1 MNKEINNDKII
12 SSNKE
17 VIHLFITNDCDHKCP
32 LCCNKQYNINKDIPV
47 VTVEELQKANTICIT
62 GGEPFLKYSACIFLP
77 SLIKKHYSNVQ
88 NIYVYTSGHAL
99 VNYLLDN
106 VYRLPCIDG
115 LNISP
120 KNDTDINC
128 LDMIL
133 NRYYTLFTSLKSN
146 RIYVYPEH
154 KEAVE
159 EVLNK
164 YRIFNTEVIYREWQ
178 EKFKPNGGIFR
189 RLPILY

>member
-146 RIYVYPEH
+146 RIYVYP
-154 KEAVE
+154 
-159 EVLNK
+159 
-164 YRIFNTEVIYREWQ
+164 
-178 EKFKPNGGIFR
+178 
-189 RLPILY
+189 

>member
-12 SSNKE
+12 SLNEE

-62 GGEPFLKYSACIFLP
+62 GGEPFLKHSACLILP
-77 SLIKKHYSNVQ
+77 GSIKRQYPNIQ

-99 VNYLLDN
+99 ANYLLGGFGD
-106 VYRLPCIDG
+106 LLCIDG

-120 KNDTDINC
+120 KNDTDIKC

-133 NRYYTLFTSLKSN
+133 NRYYVPFTSFKSN
-146 RIYVYPEH
+146 RIYVYPEY
-154 KEAVE
+154 KEAIE

-164 YRIFNTEVIYREWQ
+164 YRIFNTEIIYREWQ
-178 EKFKPNGGIFR
+178 EEFKPNGDIFR